1 MEKRERL
8 HDFIRS
14 CYGIDKVRLMV
25 ALTVLVVMATAT
37 FASLDSGFASSYDSD
52 IEDQINSTLLENVGS
67 YAGIFSVTVTAS
79 VNPTG
84 TLAIISLIGV
94 IEKSDQYFPNAK
106 WLEGPRHFL
115 CATPIIRTAA
125 NLPIS
130 TPAVTV
136 ILTIVTI
143 ALYVVRSTS
152 VSKALSAP
160 TIDKIEEFSGYI
172 VTVALSF
179 MPVAMVRTVQAAD
192 IGETTQKVVSLG
204 TYAALLFLSL
214 FSAIFNLIVYFVIH
228 NCLDAVELLA
238 AAVPV
243 KGMNVV
249 VEILKAILHLTLVVL
264 QLVSPFI
271 CVIIGIIFFIISL
284 ILLRW
289 LNVLS
294 VYYTHIY
301 VKPLLRKVFRR
312 HEVSP
317 FMHKKFPGRGRRK
330 YPELT
335 MAIPAFSMN
344 RRGRLVKKRE
354 LIWLSERGGEPV
366 FIKVKP
372 LRRVKEITLEE
383 LNPLHREV
391 YLQKTLRF
399 TRIVSEDRT
408 VEIIFSSEYNDRWEV
423 MLERFGLKDYSVV
436 LDRLADEEKVTFK
449 NWWEKLKRKMFKPK
463 NTIEGG
469 AQ

>member
-1 MEKRERL
+1 
-8 HDFIRS
+8 
-14 CYGIDKVRLMV
+14 MV
-25 ALTVLVVMATAT
+25 ALTVLVVMATAS
-37 FASLDSGFASSYDSD
+37 FASFDAGFANSYDSD
-52 IEDQINSTLLENVGS
+52 IEDQINSTLIENIGS

-106 WLEGPRHFL
+106 WLEGPQHFL

-130 TPAVTV
+130 TPAVTI

-192 IGETTQKVVSLG
+192 IGDTTQKVVSVG
-204 TYAALLFLSL
+204 TYAALLFLSIV
-214 FSAIFNLIVYFVIH
+214 SAIFNLIVYIVIH

-238 AAVPV
+238 AAIPI

-264 QLVSPFI
+264 QIVSPFL
-271 CVIIGIIFFIISL
+271 CVILGIIFFIISL
-284 ILLRW
+284 ILFRW
-289 LNVLS
+289 LSVLS
-294 VYYTHIY
+294 VYYTHVY
-301 VKPLLRKVFRR
+301 VKPVLRKVFRS

-317 FMHKKFPGRGRRK
+317 FMHKKFPKRGRKK

-344 RRGRLVKKRE
+344 RRARLVKKRE
-354 LIWLSERGGEPV
+354 LIWLSERAGEPV
-366 FIKVKP
+366 FLKIKP
-372 LRRVKEITLEE
+372 LRRIKEISMEE
-383 LNPLHREV
+383 MNPLHREV

-399 TRIVSEDRT
+399 TRIVSEDHT

-423 MLERFGLKDYSVV
+423 LLERFGLKDYRVV
-436 LDRLADEEKVTFK
+436 QDRLANEEKVTFK

-463 NTIEGG
+463 DNIVGTV
-469 AQ
+469 

>member
-8 HDFIRS
+8 HDFIKS
-14 CYGIDKVRLMV
+14 CYRIDKVRLMV
-25 ALTVLVVMATAT
+25 ALTVLVVMATAS
-37 FASLDSGFASSYDSD
+37 FASFDAGFANSYDSD
-52 IEDQINSTLLENVGS
+52 IEDQINSTLIENIGS

-106 WLEGPRHFL
+106 WLEGPQHFL

-130 TPAVTV
+130 TPAVTI

-192 IGETTQKVVSLG
+192 IGDTTQKVVSVG

-214 FSAIFNLIVYFVIH
+214 VSAIFNLIVYIVIH

-238 AAVPV
+238 AAIPI

-264 QLVSPFI
+264 QIVSPFL
-271 CVIIGIIFFIISL
+271 CVILGIIFFIISL
-284 ILLRW
+284 ILFRW
-289 LNVLS
+289 LSVLS
-294 VYYTHIY
+294 VYYTHVY
-301 VKPLLRKVFRR
+301 VKPVLRKVFRS

-317 FMHKKFPGRGRRK
+317 FMHKKFPKRGRKK

-344 RRGRLVKKRE
+344 RRARLVKKRE
-354 LIWLSERGGEPV
+354 LIWLSERAGEPV
-366 FIKVKP
+366 FLKIKP
-372 LRRVKEITLEE
+372 LRRIKEISMEE
-383 LNPLHREV
+383 MNPLHREV

-399 TRIVSEDRT
+399 TRIVSEDHT

-423 MLERFGLKDYSVV
+423 LLERFGLKDYRVV
-436 LDRLADEEKVTFK
+436 QDRLANEEKVTFK

-463 NTIEGG
+463 DNIVGTV
-469 AQ
+469 

>member
-8 HDFIRS
+8 HDFISS
-14 CYGIDKVRLMV
+14 CYRIDRTKLMA
-25 ALTVLVVMATAT
+25 ALTVLVIFATAT
-37 FASLDSGFASSYDSD
+37 FASFGADFANSYDGD
-52 IEDQINSTLLENVGS
+52 IEDQVNSTLIENVGS

-106 WLEGPRHFL
+106 WLEGPQHFL
-115 CATPIIRTAA
+115 CSTPIIRTAA

-130 TPAVTV
+130 TPAVTI

-143 ALYVVRSTS
+143 ALYVIRSTA

-160 TIDKIEEFSGYI
+160 TIDKIEEVCGYV

-192 IGETTQKVVSLG
+192 AADDGVQKVVSVG

-214 FSAIFNLIVYFVIH
+214 VSAIFNLIVYIVIH

-238 AAVPV
+238 AAVPIE
-243 KGMNVV
+243 GMNVV

-264 QLVSPFI
+264 QIVSPFI
-271 CVIIGIIFFIISL
+271 CVVIGIIFFIISL
-284 ILLRW
+284 ILFRW
-289 LNVLS
+289 LSVLS
-294 VYYTHIY
+294 VYYTHVY
-301 VKPLLRKVFRR
+301 VKPVLRKVFRR
-312 HEVSP
+312 HEVSS
-317 FMHKKFPGRGRRK
+317 FMHKKFPRRGRKK

-354 LIWLSERGGEPV
+354 LIWLSERGGEPI
-366 FIKVKP
+366 FLKIKP
-372 LRRVKEITLEE
+372 LRRVKEISLEE

-423 MLERFGLKDYSVV
+423 MLERFGLKDYRVV
-436 LDRLADEEKVTFK
+436 QDRLANEEKVTFK

-463 NTIEGG
+463 DNIVGTV
-469 AQ
+469 